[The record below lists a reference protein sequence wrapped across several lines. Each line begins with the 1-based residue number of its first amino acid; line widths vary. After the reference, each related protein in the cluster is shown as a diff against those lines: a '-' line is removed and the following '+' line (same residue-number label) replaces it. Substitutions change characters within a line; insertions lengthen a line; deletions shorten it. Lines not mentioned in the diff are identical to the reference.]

1 VRALLQSLRR
11 NRRLLKDLVRRDLR
25 ARYVGSSMGFFWSV
39 LFPIINLFVYM
50 FVFRLVLKAR
60 WSDHQSNGEVALLM
74 LSGIMVWQAFA
85 ESTSRM
91 TNTLPDNAN
100 LIQKVVFP
108 SEILPVYLTLSALIN
123 MMIGLVV
130 AIGGVIYFAY
140 GPPDKSVTEAV
151 AVPIVYL
158 PVPPAVGKHAA
169 EYDLTSAFAFRCA
182 SNAGETHYSP
192 NAVVDTSK
200 PVGDAAGAAVEAH
213 ATAWNQPAG
222 GWTSG
227 LFAAAGWSDIVYAS
241 TGEWARVQS
250 KNGFELT
257 VDRWR
262 NAAGEPTSP
271 PRDGTQALV
280 AAMPEPP
287 LGIGLSLVCLPFLVA
302 LQSVFMLGLGCFLA
316 TFNLFLRDTYHLIGV
331 FLTVWM
337 FATPIFYPERMVR
350 DAGYGW
356 FLDLNPMHWL
366 IQCYRRVLVYGG
378 WPDLQV
384 LGIFA
389 LVSLVVLVAGSS
401 FFMAQKPRFPDLL

>member
-1 VRALLQSLRR
+1 VRELFLSLRR

-39 LFPIINLFVYM
+39 IFPIINLLVYM
-50 FVFRLVLKAR
+50 FVFRLVLKTR
-60 WSDHQSNGEVALLM
+60 WSDQQSTGEVALFM

-91 TNTLPDNAN
+91 TNTLPENAN

-108 SEILPVYLTLSALIN
+108 SEILPVYLTLSSLIN

-130 AIGGVIYFAY
+130 AVGGVVYFAY
-140 GPPDKSVTEAV
+140 FAHERTEPPPPVV
-151 AVPIVYL
+151 AVEYL
-158 PVPPAVGKHAA
+158 PPTLPGARVPP
-169 EYDLTSAFAFRCA
+169 EYALSTAFTFRCA
-182 SNAGETHYSP
+182 SNAAETHYTP
-192 NAVVDTSK
+192 TS
-200 PVGDAAGAAVEAH
+200 VSV
-213 ATAWNQPAG
+213 AG
-222 GWTSG
+222 GKDWEYPCPPWG
-227 LFAAAGWSDIVYAS
+227 KGALAAAGWDDVVYAES
-241 TGEWARVQS
+241 GQWS
-250 KNGFELT
+250 KVVTKNSLEL
-257 VDRWR
+257 VIDRWR
-262 NAAGEPTSP
+262 DARGEPTDP

-280 AAMPEPP
+280 AALPEPQ
-287 LGIGLSLVCLPFLVA
+287 LGIGVSLLCIPLLIG

-331 FLTVWM
+331 LLTVWM

-366 IQCYRRVLVYGG
+366 IQCYRRVLVYGS
-378 WPDLQV
+378 WPDPRV
-384 LGIFA
+384 LGTFA
-389 LVSLVVLVAGSS
+389 LVSFVILLAGSS